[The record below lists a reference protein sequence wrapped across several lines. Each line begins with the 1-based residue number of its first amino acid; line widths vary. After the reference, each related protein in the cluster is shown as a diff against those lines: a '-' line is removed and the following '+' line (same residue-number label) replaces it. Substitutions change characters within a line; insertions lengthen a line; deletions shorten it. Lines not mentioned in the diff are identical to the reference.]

1 MNKWFKRFPFRGW
14 VTIFFVTLIACVTAY
29 HFEKKQYTP
38 ARLSATVQKDFNE
51 REKEVLHDRL
61 YEFSDSSVKTSAFKS
76 ENAYYVFVVKGG
88 NTVSW
93 NTITVDLPDSIKNN
107 PKAFSE
113 GRLARLSNGYY
124 YIRTF
129 SMACKQNDKYSF
141 TLIPIVYDYPIDNQY
156 FHSSFAA
163 GDRVP
168 VTTLISIEPEP
179 GAYKI
184 INHEGKPVCYLK
196 YTQTADELYVA
207 GPWVWL
213 LALVSIF
220 ALLFWIHECCY
231 YIGLKTGKP
240 VVGWFALLLFLG
252 IFYIVKNKVG
262 YPLGFLNAT
271 FFSPELFSS
280 EGIKSL
286 GGFLITILTSLWALC
301 YLLVY
306 VPLSRID
313 IVKIRWIDITIRLI
327 VSFGLTINIFSQLT
341 DSIRKLIFDSK
352 ISFEAGNFFGL
363 NIYTFFGILCLC
375 VITITFLILLGII
388 NALLTKF
395 IKHNLIRYGV
405 FLLMSVLSV
414 LLLSAH
420 EIKTF
425 DLVILM
431 MSIAGLLMIDAFGLP
446 LQKPVKSS
454 GFSIAS
460 STYIWFAIL
469 CSWITL
475 EIFFFNY
482 SKEKDLRKL
491 FAIKEEQQDEGL
503 VQYSFIEISEGL
515 MKDTMVMDFLH
526 AGNMEQRN
534 RISKYILY
542 HYLSDYSEEYATNIY
557 YYDRLRKPIY
567 QADKADEMLM
577 SIADSISGSKF
588 TFGTVNVLS
597 VMESNHMYWFLC
609 PIIKEQDTVGYV
621 GVDIAVD
628 KSPELTSRRSFLEKK
643 NNPTD
648 QQYYDNYS
656 YAVYR
661 NNILWTQ
668 VGEEIFPYV
677 NKDNIPGKEFTFQ
690 DETLTSSTL
699 LVRAPGNELI
709 KVVYKRN
716 LLTNI
721 VSLFSYVLGVLLV
734 LAALLFLMRHLM
746 FYPGKLKFFLNTANF
761 TIRAKI
767 NLTILVTVF
776 VSLLV
781 VGIITLSFLNNK
793 YKESQ
798 HRNLQSILFF
808 YTQNILKF
816 SEEQGY
822 DFNELSAG
830 FFSAYS
836 DLSYKLNALAE
847 EQGADINL
855 FNREGKLIAT
865 SQLQLF
871 KKGLISQH
879 MKREVFLS
887 LRRGDQ
893 SELMIEDKIGDLQ
906 YQSVYTPIRGKDDK
920 ILAYV
925 NLPYYASGPERKN
938 EISNVLVALINVYTI
953 VFFLSGICAI
963 IISNSIIRS
972 FRLLIDQFRNIR
984 LRHNEYIEWP
994 YKDEIGILV
1003 KEYNAMM
1010 RKVEAMAARLART
1023 EREEAWRE
1031 IARQVAH
1038 EIKNPLT
1045 PMKLN
1050 IQYLQQAILNGRP
1063 DIDKLASKVSVTL
1076 IEQIENLNLIATEFS
1091 NFAKMPEANPEVLNL
1106 WQSLQSLINLFP
1118 QDDKLNVALE
1128 PGDESLHIL
1137 MDKSYFLRIFTN
1149 LIQNAIQA
1157 IDDTRDGKVTVS
1169 YEQKEGNIVIKIKD
1183 NGSGIPDNM
1192 QEKLFLPYFTTK
1204 SSGTGLGLPMTKNM
1218 VENSNGTIWFETVE
1232 NEGSTFYVRLPLY
1245 HNNGDDH
1252 NLTVTQ
1258 TETDIQ

>member
-1 MNKWFKRFPFRGW
+1 LNKWFKTFPYTGW
-14 VTIFFVTLIACVTAY
+14 VTIFFVTLVACVTAY
-29 HFEKKQYTP
+29 HFEKKQYAP
-38 ARLSATVQKDFNE
+38 ARLTAAVQTDFNK

-61 YEFSDSSVKTSAFKS
+61 YEFSDNSVKANAFKPES
-76 ENAYYVFVVKGG
+76 DYYIFVVKGG
-88 NTVSW
+88 NTMSW
-93 NTITVDLPDSIKNN
+93 NTITVDLPDSIKKN
-107 PKAFSE
+107 PEAFFK
-113 GRLARLSNGYY
+113 GRLAKLANGYY
-124 YIRTF
+124 FIRTF
-129 SMACKQNDKYSF
+129 PMACRQHDKYSF
-141 TLIPIVYDYPIDNQY
+141 TLIPIVYEYPIDNQY
-156 FHSSFAA
+156 FHSSYAA
-163 GDRVP
+163 GNHVP
-168 VTTLISIEPEP
+168 VTTLISAEPLP
-179 GAYKI
+179 GSYKI
-184 INHEGKPVCYLK
+184 INHEGRPVCYLK
-196 YTQTADELYVA
+196 YTQTADELYIA

-213 LALVSIF
+213 LALVLIF
-220 ALLFWIHECCY
+220 TLLFWIHECCY

-240 VVGWFALLLFLG
+240 VLGWLALLVFLG
-252 IFYIVKNKVG
+252 LLYLLKDRVG
-262 YPLGFLNAT
+262 YPSGFLNST

-280 EGIKSL
+280 EGVKSL
-286 GGFLITILTSLWALC
+286 GDFLITILANLWGLC

-306 VPLSRID
+306 VPLSRIN
-313 IVKIRWIDITIRLI
+313 IVKIRWADIAIRLI
-327 VSFGLTINIFSQLT
+327 VSFGLTINIFSHLT
-341 DSIRKLIFDSK
+341 DDIRKLIFDSK

-388 NALLTKF
+388 NALLIKF
-395 IKHNLIRYGV
+395 IKHNLIRYAV
-405 FLLMSVLSV
+405 FLLMSIFSLF
-414 LLLSAH
+414 LLSAH
-420 EIKTF
+420 EVKTF

-446 LQKPVKSS
+446 LQKPAKNS

-491 FAIKEEQQDEGL
+491 FAIKQEQQDDGL
-503 VQYSFIEISEGL
+503 VQYNFITIAEGL

-526 AGNMEQRN
+526 TGSFEQRN

-542 HYLSDYSEEYATNIY
+542 NYLSDYSEDYVVNTY
-557 YYDRLRKPIY
+557 YYDRFRHPIY
-567 QADKADEMLM
+567 QVDKSDEMLM
-577 SIADSISGSKF
+577 SIADSLTGGKFKSG
-588 TFGTVNVLS
+588 TINVIN
-597 VMESNHMYWFLC
+597 VRESNHMYWSLC
-609 PIIKEQDTVGYV
+609 PVIKEKDTVGYV

-628 KSPELTSRRSFLEKK
+628 KSPEVGSQRSFLEKK
-643 NNPTD
+643 TNPTD

-656 YAVYR
+656 FAVYR

-668 VGEEIFPYV
+668 GGEEIFPYV
-677 NKDNIPGKEFTFQ
+677 NDTDHPEKEFTFQ
-690 DETLTSSTL
+690 DEKVTSSIL
-699 LVRAPGNELI
+699 LLRTSPTELI

-716 LLTNI
+716 LLTNV

-734 LAALLFLMRHLM
+734 LAAILFLMRHLM

-793 YKESQ
+793 YKENQ
-798 HRNLQSILFF
+798 RRNLQSILFF

-816 SEEQGY
+816 SEEQRY
-822 DFNELSAG
+822 DFNESTAG

-855 FNREGKLIAT
+855 FNKDGKLIAT
-865 SQLQLF
+865 SQIQLF

-879 MKREVFLS
+879 MKWEVFTS
-887 LRRGDQ
+887 LRKGDE
-893 SELMIEDKIGDLQ
+893 SEVMIEDKIGDLQ
-906 YQSVYTPIRGKDDK
+906 YQSVYTPIRGKDDN

-925 NLPYYASGPERKN
+925 NLPYYASGPERNN

-963 IISNSIIRS
+963 IISNSIIKS

-1003 KEYNAMM
+1003 KEYNDMM

-1063 DIDKLASKVSVTL
+1063 DIDKLASKVSETL

-1091 NFAKMPEANPEVLNL
+1091 NFAKMPEARPEVLNL
-1106 WQSLQSLINLFP
+1106 SQSLQSLINLFP
-1118 QDDKLNVALE
+1118 QENKLNVTLE
-1128 PGDESLHIL
+1128 TGDDGLQIL

-1157 IDDTRDGKVTVS
+1157 IDDTKDGKVTVS
-1169 YEQKEGNIVIKIKD
+1169 YEQKENNVVIKIQD
-1183 NGSGIPDNM
+1183 NGSGIPDSM

-1218 VENSNGTIWFETVE
+1218 VENSNGSIWFDTVE
-1232 NEGSTFYVRLPLY
+1232 NEGSVFYVQLPL
-1245 HNNGDDH
+1245 HKNNGDDQ
-1252 NLTVTQ
+1252 NVTVTQ
-1258 TETDIQ
+1258 PETNI

>member
-1 MNKWFKRFPFRGW
+1 M
-14 VTIFFVTLIACVTAY
+14 TIFLVTLVGCIAAY

-38 ARLSATVQKDFNE
+38 ARLTASVQKDFHE
-51 REKEVLHDRL
+51 REKEVLNDRL
-61 YEFSDSSVKTSAFKS
+61 YEFSDSSVKTNAFKP
-76 ENAYYVFVVKGG
+76 ENAYYIFIVKGG

-107 PKAFSE
+107 PAAFLH
-113 GRLARLSNGYY
+113 GRLAKLSNGYY

-129 SMACKQNDKYSF
+129 SMTCRQHNKYSF
-141 TLIPIVYDYPIDNQY
+141 TLIPIVYEYPIDNQY
-156 FHSSFAA
+156 FHSSFPASE
-163 GDRVP
+163 RVP
-168 VTTLISIEPEP
+168 ITTLISTVPQP
-179 GAYKI
+179 GSYKI
-184 INHEGKPVCYLK
+184 INHEGKPVCYLT
-196 YTQTADELYVA
+196 YTQTADELYQP
-207 GPWVWL
+207 GIWVWL
-213 LALVSIF
+213 LTIVLLFTLV
-220 ALLFWIHECCY
+220 FWIHECCY

-240 VVGWFALLLFLG
+240 VLGWLALLVFLG
-252 IFYIVKNKVG
+252 LLYIIQVKVG
-262 YPLGFLNAT
+262 YPSGFLNSK

-286 GGFLITILTSLWALC
+286 GDFLLTILAYLWALC
-301 YLLVY
+301 YLMVY
-306 VPLSRID
+306 VPLSGID
-313 IVKIRWIDITIRLI
+313 IIKNHWADIIVRLA
-327 VSFGLTINIFSQLT
+327 VSLGLIIYIFTHLT
-341 DSIRKLIFDSK
+341 NNIRKLIFDSK

-388 NALLTKF
+388 NALLIKF
-395 IKHNLIRYGV
+395 VKHNLVRYTV
-405 FLLMSVLSV
+405 FLLMSMIPIF
-414 LLLSAH
+414 LLPSPGG
-420 EIKTF
+420 KFF

-431 MSIAGLLMIDAFGLP
+431 MSVAGLLMIDAFGLP
-446 LQKPVKSS
+446 LQKPVKKSD
-454 GFSIAS
+454 FSVAS

-475 EIFFFNY
+475 EIFFFNF

-491 FAIKEEQQDEGL
+491 FAIKQEQQDEGL
-503 VQYSFIEISEGL
+503 VQYGFIEIAESL
-515 MKDTMVMDFLH
+515 MKDTMVMNFLQV
-526 AGNMEQRN
+526 GNLEQRD
-534 RISKYILY
+534 RTSKYILY
-542 HYLSDYSEEYATNIY
+542 HYLSDYSEQYVTNIY
-557 YYDRLRKPIY
+557 YYDRARNPIY
-567 QADKADEMLM
+567 QVDTADKMLM
-577 SIADSISGSKF
+577 NIADSTTGGKFIS
-588 TFGTVNVLS
+588 GTVNVLN
-597 VMESNHMYWFLC
+597 VRESNHIYWSLC
-609 PIIKEQDTVGYV
+609 PVIKEQDTLGYV
-621 GVDIAVD
+621 GVDIAVN
-628 KSPELTSRRSFLEKK
+628 KSPEVTNQRSFLEKK

-656 YAVYR
+656 FAVYR
-661 NNILWTQ
+661 NNVLWMQ
-668 VGEEIFPYV
+668 GGEDIFPYL
-677 NKDNIPGKEFTFQ
+677 NTDRLPEKEFTFKG
-690 DETLTSSTL
+690 EALTSSTL
-699 LVRAPGNELI
+699 VVRASANELI
-709 KVVYKRN
+709 KVVYRRN

-721 VSLFSYVLGVLLV
+721 ISLFSYVLGVLLV
-734 LAALLFLMRHLM
+734 LTAILFLIRQLM
-746 FYPGKLKFFLNTANF
+746 FYPGKLKLLLDISNF

-793 YKESQ
+793 YKENQ
-798 HRNLQSILFF
+798 RRNLQSILFF

-816 SEEQGY
+816 SEEQHY
-822 DFNELSAG
+822 DFNALAPG

-855 FNREGKLIAT
+855 FNQDGKLIAT

-879 MKREVFLS
+879 MKREVFKS
-887 LRRGDQ
+887 LQRGDQ

-906 YQSVYTPIRGKDDK
+906 YQSVYTPIRGKDDN

-925 NLPYYASGPERKN
+925 NLPYYASGPERNN

-1010 RKVEAMAARLART
+1010 HKVEAMAARLAST
-1023 EREEAWRE
+1023 EREAAWRE
-1031 IARQVAH
+1031 IAKQVAH

-1050 IQYLQQAILNGRP
+1050 IQYLQQAISNGRP

-1106 WQSLQSLINLFP
+1106 GQSLQSLINLFP
-1118 QDDKLNVALE
+1118 KDEKLNVTLE
-1128 PGDESLHIL
+1128 PGDAGLRIF
-1137 MDKSYFLRIFTN
+1137 MDKSHFLRIFTN
-1149 LIQNAIQA
+1149 LVQNAIQA

-1169 YEQKEGNIVIKIKD
+1169 YEQKENNVVIKIQD
-1183 NGSGIPDNM
+1183 NGSGIADNM

-1218 VENSNGTIWFETVE
+1218 VEHSNGTIWFETVE
-1232 NEGSTFYVRLPLY
+1232 KEGSIFYVQLPL
-1245 HNNGDDH
+1245 HRDH
-1252 NLTVTQ
+1252 IDNDTKENKPV
-1258 TETDIQ
+1258 IK

>member
-1 MNKWFKRFPFRGW
+1 MNKWFKKFPYTGW
-14 VTIFFVTLIACVTAY
+14 ITIFLVTLVGCMVAY
-29 HFEKKQYTP
+29 HVEKKQYTP
-38 ARLSATVQKDFNE
+38 DRLTASVQQDFHE
-51 REKEVLHDRL
+51 REKEVLNDRL
-61 YEFSDSSVKTSAFKS
+61 YEFADSSVKTH
-76 ENAYYVFVVKGG
+76 AYKPEGAYSLFIVKGG
-88 NTVSW
+88 QTISW

-107 PKAFSE
+107 PAAFVH
-113 GRLARLSNGYY
+113 GRLAKLSNGYY

-129 SMACKQNDKYSF
+129 SMTCKQNNKYSF
-141 TLIPIVYDYPIDNQY
+141 ALIPIVYEYPIDNQY

-163 GDRVP
+163 GERVP
-168 VTTLISIEPEP
+168 VTTLISTEPQP
-179 GAYKI
+179 GSYKI
-184 INHEGKPVCYLK
+184 INHEGKPVCYLT
-196 YTQTADELYVA
+196 YTQTADELYQP
-207 GPWVWL
+207 GIWVWL
-213 LALVSIF
+213 LTIVLLFTLV
-220 ALLFWIHECCY
+220 FWIHECCY

-240 VVGWFALLLFLG
+240 ALGWLALIFILGLLYF
-252 IFYIVKNKVG
+252 IQSKVG
-262 YPLGFLNAT
+262 YPSGFLNSK

-286 GGFLITILTSLWALC
+286 GDFLLTILAYLWALC

-306 VPLSRID
+306 VPLSSID
-313 IVKIRWIDITIRLI
+313 IIKKRWADIIVRLAA
-327 VSFGLTINIFSQLT
+327 SLGLIIYIFSHLT
-341 DSIRKLIFDSK
+341 DNIRKLIFDSK

-388 NALLTKF
+388 NALLIKF
-395 IKHNLIRYGV
+395 IKHSLARYGV
-405 FLLMSVLSV
+405 FLIMSVLSV
-414 LLLSAH
+414 FLLSSY

-431 MSIAGLLMIDAFGLP
+431 MSVAGLLMIDAFGLP
-446 LQKPVKSS
+446 LQKPIKKSD
-454 GFSIAS
+454 FSVAS

-475 EIFFFNY
+475 EIFFFNF

-503 VQYSFIEISEGL
+503 VEYSFIEISESL
-515 MKDTMVMDFLH
+515 MKDTMVMNFLQ
-526 AGNMEQRN
+526 AGNLEQRN

-542 HYLSDYSEEYATNIY
+542 HYLSDYSEKYVANIY
-557 YYDRLRKPIY
+557 YYDGIRNPIY
-567 QADKADEMLM
+567 QVDTADKMLM
-577 SIADSISGSKF
+577 NIADSLNGSKF
-588 TFGTVNVLS
+588 VSGTVNVMN
-597 VMESNHMYWFLC
+597 VRESNHMYWSLC
-609 PIIKEQDTVGYV
+609 PVIKEQDTLGYV

-628 KSPELTSRRSFLEKK
+628 KSPGNTNQRSFLEKK

-656 YAVYR
+656 FAVYR
-661 NNILWTQ
+661 NNTLWRQ
-668 VGEEIFPYV
+668 GGEDIFPYL
-677 NKDNIPGKEFTFQ
+677 NTDRMPEKEFTFGG
-690 DETLTSSTL
+690 EALTSSTL
-699 LVRAPGNELI
+699 VVRASPNELI

-721 VSLFSYVLGVLLV
+721 ISLFSYVLGVLLV
-734 LAALLFLMRHLM
+734 LAAILFLIRQLM
-746 FYPGKLKFFLNTANF
+746 FYPGKLRLVLNVSNF

-793 YKESQ
+793 YKENQ
-798 HRNLQSILFF
+798 RRNLQSILFF

-816 SEEQGY
+816 SEEQHY
-822 DFNELSAG
+822 DFNALAPG

-836 DLSYKLNALAE
+836 DLSYKLNTLAE

-855 FNREGKLIAT
+855 FNQDGKLIAT

-879 MKREVFLS
+879 MKWEVFQS

-906 YQSVYTPIRGKDDK
+906 YQSVYTPIRDKDDN

-925 NLPYYASGPERKN
+925 NLPYYASGPERNN

-963 IISNSIIRS
+963 IISNSIIKS

-1010 RKVEAMAARLART
+1010 HKVEAMAARLAST
-1023 EREEAWRE
+1023 EREAAWRE
-1031 IARQVAH
+1031 IAKQVAH

-1106 WQSLQSLINLFP
+1106 RQSLQSLINLFP
-1118 QDDKLNVALE
+1118 KNEKLNVTLE
-1128 PGDESLHIL
+1128 PGDADLFIF
-1137 MDKSYFLRIFTN
+1137 MDKSHFLRIFTN

-1157 IDDTRDGKVTVS
+1157 IDETRDGKVTVS
-1169 YEQKEGNIVIKIKD
+1169 YEQKDNHVVIKIQD
-1183 NGSGIPDNM
+1183 NGSGIADNM

-1218 VENSNGTIWFETVE
+1218 VEHSHGTIWFESVE
-1232 NEGSTFYVRLPLY
+1232 KEGSTFYVKLPL
-1245 HNNGDDH
+1245 HRENIDSDN
-1252 NLTVTQ
+1252 
-1258 TETDIQ
+1258 TENKL